1 MFTLSLGGGNS
12 ASSGS
17 GAAVRKSGVSK
28 HVQNTELPAAVW
40 WAGAQGPG
48 PRTGPGLQ
56 LGSRGLT
63 SESFA
68 VRRAVMSTLC
78 SPGPV
83 SHMGR
88 HTLAA

>member
-12 ASSGS
+12 ASSGR

-28 HVQNTELPAAVW
+28 QNTELPAAVW